1 MTGYAAAVAA
11 IRQVPAVTQTMS
23 FPCPRVPLVCWRIP
37 LHAYQCPPGAR
48 YQITAPT
55 LIVGVRNDRYGTNA
69 CDDYTASRIAGA
81 KFIGSDTGGHARAGH
96 NTGVIDAVPDLLTRI
111 ASDPSHDPQPD

>member
-1 MTGYAAAVAA
+1 MLQPLQQSDRHRRSRKQCLSPVRPRHWSAGGYRCTHINA
-11 IRQVPAVTQTMS
+11 
-23 FPCPRVPLVCWRIP
+23 PL
-37 LHAYQCPPGAR
+37 AR

-96 NTGVIDAVPDLLTRI
+96 NTEVIDAVPDLLTRI

>member
-1 MTGYAAAVAA
+1 M
-11 IRQVPAVTQTMS
+11 RD
-23 FPCPRVPLVCWRIP
+23 
-37 LHAYQCPPGAR
+37 
-48 YQITAPT
+48 
-55 LIVGVRNDRYGTNA
+55 DRYGTNA

-81 KFIGSDTGGHARAGH
+81 KFIGSDTGGHARAGC